1 MRIDGEATLK
11 RVYYNPGT
19 LTLMPANPA
28 YAPMIYTGPQL
39 EEVHIEGKAVG
50 WTHWVG

>member
-1 MRIDGEATLK
+1 
-11 RVYYNPGT
+11 
-19 LTLMPANPA
+19 
-28 YAPMIYTGPQL
+28 MIYTGSQL

>member
-19 LTLMPANPA
+19 LTLMPANRL
-28 YAPMIYTGPQL
+28 MRHDLHRPQL